1 MAVIRAHSRLVSPS
15 RREFFRSAAA
25 AGLMIPTGLFSGRAV
40 LAAEGAT
47 RGPLQ
52 TGVAGGP
59 GGLPQSWIDVRKV
72 GAKGTGKAIDT
83 RAINKAIDYVA
94 GRGGGVV
101 HFPAGTYACYS
112 IRLKSGVYLHLDS
125 GATILAASVPPEGGQ
140 NDGYDAAE
148 PQGAWE
154 PYQDYGHNHW
164 HNSLIWGEGLH
175 DIGIFGRGLI
185 WGKGLRRD
193 TGSPDEFH
201 SSRPGE
207 GNKAI
212 ALKRCH
218 NVLLRDVSILE
229 AGWFAL
235 LATGVD
241 NMTIDNVLVDTNR
254 DGFDLDCCRN
264 VHVSN
269 CTVNSPRDDGICPK
283 SSYALGYAR
292 STENITISDCYL
304 TGAYEIG
311 SVLDGTWKPLPKE
324 MAARATGRIKC
335 GTESNGGF
343 KNITI
348 SNCVFDQCRGIALES
363 VDGANLED
371 ITITNIT
378 MRGIVNAPLF
388 LRLGAR
394 MRGPE
399 GVPVGTLRRV
409 IIGNITSESV
419 SMLPAILAGVEGHAV
434 EDVKIS
440 DVLLRQAGG
449 GTSELAK
456 RQPPAAESA
465 YPEPT
470 MFGDLPA
477 SGFFIRHARNIEMS
491 NVEIQTAVADER
503 PAVWMQDVA
512 GADFFR
518 MTLPPGTAYKL
529 DRVAQF
535 RSFGCRS
542 MPDVSFE
549 DLQSRTIPK

>member
-1 MAVIRAHSRLVSPS
+1 VIQTQSSVLSKS
-15 RREFFRSAAA
+15 RREFFRGAAA
-25 AGLMIPTGLFSGRAV
+25 MGFLIPAGVLSTRTF
-40 LAAEGAT
+40 LAAENVT
-47 RGPLQ
+47 RTGPR
-52 TGVAGGP
+52 
-59 GGLPQSWIDVRKV
+59 GLPQSWVDVRKF
-72 GAKGTGKAIDT
+72 GAKGDGKAIDT
-83 RAINKAIDYVA
+83 AAINKAIDYVA
-94 GRGGGVV
+94 DRGGGVV
-101 HFPAGTYACYS
+101 HFPAGTYACYT
-112 IRLKSGVYLHLDS
+112 IRLRSGVYLHLDS
-125 GATILAASVPPEGGQ
+125 GSTILAAPVPPQGGKSG
-140 NDGYDAAE
+140 GYDAAE

-164 HNSLIWGEGLH
+164 RNSLIWGEGLH

-193 TGSPDEFH
+193 TGSKEEFRVAP
-201 SSRPGE
+201 SPGE

-241 NMTIDNVLVDTNR
+241 NLTIDNVLVDTNR
-254 DGFDLDCCRN
+254 DGFDIDCCRN
-264 VHVSN
+264 VHISN

-283 SSYALGYAR
+283 SSFALGYAR
-292 STENITISDCYL
+292 STENVTISDCYL

-324 MAARATGRIKC
+324 LASRGTGRIKC

-348 SNCVFDQCRGIALES
+348 ANCVFDQCRGIALES

-378 MRGIVNAPLF
+378 MRGIVNSPLF
-388 LRLGAR
+388 LRLGRR

-399 GVPVGTLRRV
+399 GVPVGTLKRV
-409 IIGNITSESV
+409 LISNITSESV
-419 SMLPAILAGVEGHAV
+419 SLLPSILAGVEDHAV

-440 DVLLRQAGG
+440 DVFLRQAGG
-449 GTSELAK
+449 GTAELAK
-456 RQPPAAESA
+456 RQPPAAEAS

-491 NVEIQTAVADER
+491 NVEIQSAMADER
-503 PAVWMQDVA
+503 PAVWMQDVT

-518 MTLPPGTAYKL
+518 MRFPPGTAYAL

-542 MPDVSFE
+542 MPDVSFDE
-549 DLQSRTIPK
+549 SQSRTIPGK